1 MSVKT
6 HKPYA
11 LRLCLSAVPSL
22 LSALTIALA
31 VPCARAQSFGALGNG
46 LGAASVARGGTMAAE
61 QGDPLEAVEG
71 NPGGLAALSRPA
83 LDLSALALFAHGTF
97 ANSVDANGTLRAYSG
112 AVPYAAFGA
121 PIASSRWK
129 AALAFTP
136 DLLMRA
142 TWHYADPPGTAG
154 VTYGYQ
160 KSESQIVALR
170 TSATLARSIGS
181 KWSFGGT
188 VGIVYNTNL
197 LHAPYIF
204 QQQPALAGL
213 KVLIDLKSRGFG
225 WNGAAGLQY
234 QPSAKLRLGLAWK
247 SQTYIQSHGDLNGSA
262 SALFTTL
269 GIGADPT
276 FHYHAEVDNHLP
288 QAAVAGLRWQVSH
301 HATISLEG
309 GWTGWA
315 GAFEKLPV
323 KLTGGTN
330 PTINSV
336 AGTANLL
343 DKVPLNWRDQGTFR
357 AGLELPARNS
367 WTARAGYSYASN
379 PVPSSTLTPV
389 TAAILT
395 NALSAGAGYNPESS
409 GRHSSGSRFPG
420 FASTSPWSPSSW
432 RWDVAYQ
439 LQLPASQ
446 SVATSGLLAGEYS
459 NSSVHVR
466 TQSIT
471 LSARLNF

>member
-1 MSVKT
+1 MT
-6 HKPYA
+6 CATA
-11 LRLCLSAVPSL
+11 LAAL
-22 LSALTIALA
+22 LSSVAITQPAA
-31 VPCARAQSFGALGNG
+31 AQTFGALGNG

-71 NPGGLAALSRPA
+71 NPAGLAGLPRPA

-97 ANSVDANGTLRAYSG
+97 ANSVDSNGTLRAYSG
-112 AVPYAAFGA
+112 AVPYAALGA

-142 TWHYADPPGTAG
+142 SWHYTDPPGTAD

-160 KSESQIVALR
+160 KNESEIVALR

-188 VGIVYNTNL
+188 VGIVYNSNL

-213 KVLIDLKSRGFG
+213 KVLIDLNSRGFG
-225 WNGAAGLQY
+225 WNGSAGAQY
-234 QPSAKLRLGLAWK
+234 QPSGKLRLGLAWK

-262 SALFTTL
+262 SALFNAL
-269 GIGADPT
+269 GVGADPT
-276 FHYHAEVDNHLP
+276 FHYRAEVDNHLP
-288 QAAVAGLRWQVSH
+288 QTAVAGLRWQASH
-301 HATISLEG
+301 HATLSFEG

-330 PTINSV
+330 AVINSV

-357 AGLELPARNS
+357 AGLEVPAKNS

-395 NALSAGAGYNPESS
+395 NSLSAGAGYNPEVS
-409 GRHSSGSRFPG
+409 GRPSSGSRFPA
-420 FASTSPWSPSSW
+420 FASSSPWSPSSW
-432 RWDVAYQ
+432 RWDIAYQ
-439 LQLPASQ
+439 VQLPASQ
-446 SVATSGLLAGEYS
+446 SVGQSGLLAGEYS